1 MSAAADT
8 VKRYLEAHAG
18 VRGRLPGCG
27 LDWLRNAR
35 EAALQQFAA
44 AGFPTQREEAWKYT
58 NVTPITRELFQP
70 ARGPVSTVG
79 REQVDALALPGWV
92 GPRLVF
98 VDGFFAPAFSTLAT
112 LPEGVQVGSLGQAL
126 AAGAA
131 GLETHLAGSLAETGG
146 FLALNAAFMADG
158 AYLQVPGGVEITEP
172 VELLYLATAG
182 EPAALVSPRNL
193 ILAGAGSR
201 LTVVER
207 YAALGDGPYLTN
219 AVTEVVLAEGA
230 RLEHYALVEEG
241 ARGFHI
247 ARTRV
252 RQSLGSRFS
261 SYGVALGGALVRNEL
276 KVELEAEGSEAE
288 LGGLYVLGGRQHLD
302 NAIHVDHLSPGG
314 TSRQLFKGVLDDAAR
329 AVFSGRVI
337 VHPQAQ
343 HSDATQ
349 VNKNL
354 LLSREAEVDT
364 RPQLEIYADD
374 VKCSHG
380 ATVGQLDA
388 DALFY
393 LRARGIDP
401 DAARDLLIHAF
412 VGDVVERIAL
422 EPLRRAVERTL
433 SARLLHGRDLGA
445 LA

>member
-1 MSAAADT
+1 
-8 VKRYLEAHAG
+8 
-18 VRGRLPGCG
+18 
-27 LDWLRNAR
+27 
-35 EAALQQFAA
+35 
-44 AGFPTQREEAWKYT
+44 
-58 NVTPITRELFQP
+58 
-70 ARGPVSTVG
+70 
-79 REQVDALALPGWV
+79 
-92 GPRLVF
+92 
-98 VDGFFAPAFSTLAT
+98 
-112 LPEGVQVGSLGQAL
+112 
-126 AAGAA
+126 
-131 GLETHLAGSLAETGG
+131 
-146 FLALNAAFMADG
+146 
-158 AYLQVPGGVEITEP
+158 
-172 VELLYLATAG
+172 
-182 EPAALVSPRNL
+182 
-193 ILAGAGSR
+193 
-201 LTVVER
+201 
-207 YAALGDGPYLTN
+207 
-219 AVTEVVLAEGA
+219 
-230 RLEHYALVEEG
+230 
-241 ARGFHI
+241 
-247 ARTRV
+247 
-252 RQSLGSRFS
+252 
-261 SYGVALGGALVRNEL
+261 
-276 KVELEAEGSEAE
+276 
-288 LGGLYVLGGRQHLD
+288 
-302 NAIHVDHLSPGG
+302 
-314 TSRQLFKGVLDDAAR
+314 
-329 AVFSGRVI
+329 